1 MLLICCNWYI
11 RVFLI
16 ALAFFWSKR
25 AKWVKEDKLSM
36 YFGVPGSGKTTFA
49 AWYSKQALAAG
60 VPVYSNVPIKG
71 TYKVER
77 SDIGKYLIQDCLLI
91 IDEASLE
98 YNNRDFKNFAAQE
111 NKFYSL
117 HRHYCVE
124 CIFFSQDWEDE
135 DKRIRTL
142 AQRLYYVKRSLIP
155 GFIVRKEIKKTIDI
169 SQDKQIIDGYNFV
182 PLSARWIYCRPLW
195 KLFDSFDAPELPE
208 KEWKQWS
215 FEAQKEALPEASE
228 PPLSV
233 QQSKCQSEEAQ
244 TKTNTMNLQNVIDIL
259 KAMVA
264 DGKVCDEDEVR
275 MVISILEKLPEFDL
289 PYVSEM
295 PKKQWEKWG

>member
-1 MLLICCNWYI
+1 MFKKFLQILLKVFIIFPLYVILLLGCNWYI
-11 RVFLI
+11 RCALI
-16 ALAFFWSKR
+16 ALAIFWFKR
-25 AKWVKEDKLSM
+25 AKWIKEDKLSM

-49 AWYSKQALAAG
+49 AWYSKQAKAVG

-77 SDIGKYLIQDCLLI
+77 GDIGKYLIQDCVLI

-98 YNNRDFKNFAAQE
+98 YNNRDFKNFAASE

-124 CIFFSQDWEDE
+124 CIFFSQGWEDA

-155 GFIVRKEIKKTIDI
+155 GFIIRKEIKKTIDI

-182 PLSARWIYCRPLW
+182 PFSGRWIYCRPLW
-195 KLFDSFDAPELPE
+195 KLFDSFDAPELPAKDWE
-208 KEWKQWS
+208 QWS
-215 FEAQKEALPEASE
+215 FEARKEALPEDSE
-228 PPLSV
+228 SPSAV
-233 QQSKCQSEEAQ
+233 QSECQPESQGASFAALWAAEA
-244 TKTNTMNLQNVIDIL
+244 
-259 KAMVA
+259 
-264 DGKVCDEDEVR
+264 
-275 MVISILEKLPEFDL
+275 ISAAHPQEGVEC
-289 PYVSEM
+289 SESTDSTLA
-295 PKKQWEKWG
+295 P

>member
-1 MLLICCNWYI
+1 MYCPELFLRRMKRVLLKLFKIFVILPVYLMLLLGCNWYI
-11 RVFLI
+11 RFALI
-16 ALAFFWSKR
+16 ALAIFWCKR

-49 AWYSKQALAAG
+49 AWYAKQAMAAG

-124 CIFFSQDWEDE
+124 CIFFSQGWEDA

-155 GFIVRKEIKKTIDI
+155 GFIIRKEIKKTIDI
-169 SQDKQIIDGYNFV
+169 SQDKQIIDGYTFI
-182 PLSARWIYCRPLW
+182 PFSGRWIYCRPLW
-195 KLFDSFDAPELPE
+195 KLFDSFDAPELPA
-208 KEWKQWS
+208 KEWDHWS
-215 FEAQKEALPEASE
+215 FDPEALPDPPADEA
-228 PPLSV
+228 V
-233 QQSKCQSEEAQ
+233 
-244 TKTNTMNLQNVIDIL
+244 
-259 KAMVA
+259 
-264 DGKVCDEDEVR
+264 
-275 MVISILEKLPEFDL
+275 
-289 PYVSEM
+289 
-295 PKKQWEKWG
+295 